1 MKSRA
6 MFAFAAGL
14 VISGAISGSASAQR
28 ADADGDGHISLAE
41 FQASRSGALLARDGD
56 GDGRVS
62 ASEWAAGGMKARS
75 KAERR
80 DPAKAFARF
89 DRSGDGYLDRAEIA
103 TILASRFARM
113 DANGDGVLT
122 RDERAARRKGAPAA
136 EE

>member
-75 KAERR
+75 KAQRR
-80 DPAKAFARF
+80 DPAKAFARLTEAAMAISTEPKSPPF
-89 DRSGDGYLDRAEIA
+89 SRAVSPEWMR
-103 TILASRFARM
+103 TGM
-113 DANGDGVLT
+113 GC
-122 RDERAARRKGAPAA
+122 
-136 EE
+136 